1 MLVRLAALAT
11 VAALALGGCTAAES
25 DPDTTNGEQT
35 GDQTGEQTTEQSE
48 TVEAPDPG
56 ACRVLEPADIA
67 EASNDTEPVDCSE
80 PHNAETFLVGPFKG
94 DLAEAEYDDERLG
107 QLVYERCS
115 KGFRKFTGADESLAL
130 RSVLSWAW
138 WRPSEE
144 DWEAGARWFRCD
156 VVGGSDTSTELVGLP
171 KTAKGV
177 LLGIPGDRWM
187 ACVEAAEVSGAPQV
201 PCSEPHTWRAVSTV
215 VVGKDQD
222 KYPGD
227 RVVEV
232 LSRDY
237 CSDWVGAW
245 MNYPVDY
252 EYGYTWFSK
261 GEWEA
266 GNRRSICWAGTKE

>member
-1 MLVRLAALAT
+1 VLVRLAALAAL
-11 VAALALGGCTAAES
+11 AALALGGCTPAES
-25 DPDTTNGEQT
+25 DPEDGGSDGTGTTAE
-35 GDQTGEQTTEQSE
+35 E
-48 TVEAPDPG
+48 TVTIEAPKPG

-67 EASNDTEPVDCSE
+67 AASNDTEPVTCSK

-94 DLAEAEYDDERLG
+94 DLADAEYDDERLG
-107 QLVYERCS
+107 QHVYERCS
-115 KGFRKFTGADESLAL
+115 KGFRKFTGADESLAM
-130 RSVLSWAW
+130 RSVVSWAW
-138 WRPSEE
+138 WRPSAD
-144 DWEAGARWFRCD
+144 DWDAGARWFRCD
-156 VVGGSDTSTELVGLP
+156 VVGGTDKSTELVELP

-177 LLGIPGDRWM
+177 LLGIPADRWM
-187 ACVEAAEVSGAPQV
+187 ACVDAAQVSGSPQV

-215 VVGKDQD
+215 VVGKDD
-222 KYPGD
+222 EKYPGA

-252 EYGYTWFSK
+252 EYAYTWFSK